1 MAQWWQRFLA
11 LFVDGLILL
20 VPTLFIVAFATGGST
35 TSISVNG
42 GRSVPD
48 SVWSAL
54 GVAFVIALGYFAFL
68 DGGKSGQTIGKRAV
82 GIAVRDADSGGPIGA
97 GRALARRV
105 FFFATYLGF
114 GILFVI
120 NGLSPLW
127 DQRRQAWHDKV
138 ARSFV
143 VSVR

>member
-1 MAQWWQRFLA
+1 MAQWWQRLLA
-11 LFVDGLILL
+11 LLVDGLILL

-35 TSISVNG
+35 PVAVNS
-42 GRSVPD
+42 GRTVPD

-54 GVAFVIALGYFAFL
+54 GVAFVITVGYFAFL
-68 DGGKSGQTIGKRAV
+68 DGGKSGQTVGKRALH
-82 GIAVRDADSGGPIGA
+82 IAVRNADNGGPIGA

-105 FFFATYLGF
+105 FFFATYLGL

-127 DQRRQAWHDKV
+127 DRHRQAWHDKV
-138 ARSFV
+138 ARSCV
-143 VSVR
+143 VSVP

>member
-1 MAQWWQRFLA
+1 MAQWWQRLLA
-11 LFVDGLILL
+11 LFVDGLVLF
-20 VPTLFIVAFATGGST
+20 VPTLLVVAFATGGS
-35 TSISVNG
+35 SSVSLNG
-42 GRSVPD
+42 GRTVPD

-54 GVAFVIALGYFAFL
+54 GVALVIALGYFAFL
-68 DGGKSGQTIGKRAV
+68 DGGRSGQTIGKRTV
-82 GIAVRDADSGGPIGA
+82 GIAVRDTATGGPIGA

-127 DQRRQAWHDKV
+127 DRRRQAWHDKV
-138 ARSFV
+138 AHSFV